1 MSCPRVNDLRLA
13 RKQEVLVNDEMSD
26 SSHVASGVPQGSV
39 FGPLLF
45 SIMIGDIDKDIS
57 DDPVVK
63 VITFSK
69 KVFMVETDMD
79 ESAVTTVKPRC
90 QAGGWQLSLQNV
102 TERLQYLYSARE
114 HTDLE
119 IVLPEYDEKFKVH
132 RLVLIMSSPVFETM
146 LTGSMSVEKELTL
159 YEDSPKAIR
168 RLLDCMYK
176 DSMDLESIDEALE
189 VYAAAHKYQLDVAR
203 RICSEY
209 IISNLTEE
217 KTLVALDASLL
228 YEDLNMNNK
237 CNELLDKKP
246 DDVMSADCVSMIRK
260 ETMKNL
266 LQREDLEVSSEM
278 VLLNAII
285 TWGKA
290 QIYQREEEPSNSAL
304 RKETEDLLK
313 EVRFMTMS
321 SDEFIDKVIDTDIFS
336 HTECIHILKCIRG
349 KDISTIPES
358 IPLNPSAIHRKIFK
372 ADLGEVGK
380 CYRTFVCEANKKYR
394 LCSDITTSED
404 IMVYQIESDFPRLV
418 TNIRDALSGS
428 CSESYLN
435 KRVSPLKKPFVM
447 KKGRAHFIDC
457 VFPSNTEIQC
467 SGDGSYTTTVGNVSI
482 SYENHDKLNLKL
494 YFTPIMN
501 P

>member
-1 MSCPRVNDLRLA
+1 
-13 RKQEVLVNDEMSD
+13 
-26 SSHVASGVPQGSV
+26 
-39 FGPLLF
+39 
-45 SIMIGDIDKDIS
+45 
-57 DDPVVK
+57 
-63 VITFSK
+63 
-69 KVFMVETDMD
+69 MVETDMD

-90 QAGGWQLSLQNV
+90 QDGGWQLALQNV
-102 TERLQYLYSARE
+102 TERLQYLYSTRE

-119 IVLPEYDEKFKVH
+119 IVLPEYDEKFKAH

-146 LTGSMSVEKELTL
+146 LTGSMAVEKELTL
-159 YEDSPKAIR
+159 YEDSPQAIR

-246 DDVMSADCVSMIRK
+246 DDVMGADCVSMIRK

-290 QIYQREEEPSNSAL
+290 QIYQREEEPCNSAL

-358 IPLNPSAIHRKIFK
+358 IPLNPSAIHRRIFK

-380 CYRTFVCEANKKYR
+380 YHHTSVCEANIECTV
-394 LCSDITTSED
+394 CSEIRTSED
-404 IMVYQIESDFPRLV
+404 IMVYQIESDFPRLL
-418 TNIRDALSGS
+418 TNICDESGENW
-428 CSESYLN
+428 SESYLN
-435 KRVSPLKKPFVM
+435 SRFSTLKEPFVM
-447 KKGRAHFIDC
+447 EKGRTYIING
-457 VFPSNTEIQC
+457 VFLSKTEILC
-467 SGDGSYTTTVGNVSI
+467 SEDGSYTTTVGDVSI
-482 SYENHDKLNLKL
+482 SYDSCYKMNYKL
-494 YFTPIMN
+494 YFTPIKSKCR
-501 P
+501 

>member
-1 MSCPRVNDLRLA
+1 
-13 RKQEVLVNDEMSD
+13 
-26 SSHVASGVPQGSV
+26 
-39 FGPLLF
+39 
-45 SIMIGDIDKDIS
+45 
-57 DDPVVK
+57 
-63 VITFSK
+63 
-69 KVFMVETDMD
+69 MVETDMD

-90 QAGGWQLSLQNV
+90 QDGGWQLALQNV
-102 TERLQYLYSARE
+102 TERLQYLYSTRE

-119 IVLPEYDEKFKVH
+119 IVLPEYDEKFKAH

-146 LTGSMSVEKELTL
+146 LTGSMAVEKELTL
-159 YEDSPKAIR
+159 YEDSPQAIR

-203 RICSEY
+203 RICSE
-209 IISNLTEE
+209 
-217 KTLVALDASLL
+217 
-228 YEDLNMNNK
+228 
-237 CNELLDKKP
+237 LLDEKP
-246 DDVMSADCVSMIRK
+246 DDVMGADCVSMIRK

-290 QIYQREEEPSNSAL
+290 QIYQRKEEPCNSAL

-358 IPLNPSAIHRKIFK
+358 IPLNPSAIHRRIFK
-372 ADLGEVGK
+372 ADLGKVGK
-380 CYRTFVCEANKKYR
+380 CNCTFVCEANMKYTV
-394 LCSDITTSED
+394 CSEIRTSED
-404 IMVYQIESDFPRLV
+404 IVVYQIESKFPRLV
-418 TNIRDALSGS
+418 TNIRDKLSGS

-435 KRVSPLKKPFVM
+435 KRVSTLKKPFVM
-447 KKGRAHFIDC
+447 KKGRAYSIHG
-457 VFPSNTEIQC
+457 VFPSSTEIQC
-467 SGDGSYTTTVGNVSI
+467 SEYCSYTTTVGNVSI
-482 SYENHDKLNLKL
+482 SYENHNKLKLKL

>member
-1 MSCPRVNDLRLA
+1 
-13 RKQEVLVNDEMSD
+13 
-26 SSHVASGVPQGSV
+26 
-39 FGPLLF
+39 
-45 SIMIGDIDKDIS
+45 
-57 DDPVVK
+57 
-63 VITFSK
+63 
-69 KVFMVETDMD
+69 MVETDMD

-90 QAGGWQLSLQNV
+90 QDGGWQLALQNV
-102 TERLQYLYSARE
+102 TERLQYLYSTRE

-119 IVLPEYDEKFKVH
+119 IVLPEYDEKFKAH

-146 LTGSMSVEKELTL
+146 LTGSMAVEKELTL
-159 YEDSPKAIR
+159 YEDSPQAIR

-237 CNELLDKKP
+237 CNELLDEKP
-246 DDVMSADCVSMIRK
+246 DDVMGADCVSMIRK

-290 QIYQREEEPSNSAL
+290 QIYQRKEEPCNSAL

-358 IPLNPSAIHRKIFK
+358 IPLNPSAIHRRIFK
-372 ADLGEVGK
+372 ADLGKVGK
-380 CYRTFVCEANKKYR
+380 CNCTFVCEANMKYTV
-394 LCSDITTSED
+394 CSEIRTSED
-404 IMVYQIESDFPRLV
+404 IVVYQIESKFPRLV
-418 TNIRDALSGS
+418 TNIRDKLSGS

-435 KRVSPLKKPFVM
+435 KRVSTLKKPFVM
-447 KKGRAHFIDC
+447 KKGRAYSIHG
-457 VFPSNTEIQC
+457 VFPSSTEIQC
-467 SGDGSYTTTVGNVSI
+467 SEYCSYTTTVGNVSI
-482 SYENHDKLNLKL
+482 SYENHNKLKLKL

>member
-1 MSCPRVNDLRLA
+1 
-13 RKQEVLVNDEMSD
+13 
-26 SSHVASGVPQGSV
+26 
-39 FGPLLF
+39 
-45 SIMIGDIDKDIS
+45 
-57 DDPVVK
+57 
-63 VITFSK
+63 
-69 KVFMVETDMD
+69 MD

-102 TERLQYLYSARE
+102 TERLQYLYSTGE

-146 LTGSMSVEKELTL
+146 LTGSIAVEKELTL
-159 YEDSPKAIR
+159 YEDSPKAIH
-168 RLLDCMYK
+168 RLLDYMYK
-176 DSMDLESIDEALE
+176 DRMDLGSIDEALE

-217 KTLVALDASLL
+217 KTLVALEASLL

-237 CNELLDKKP
+237 CNELLVEKA
-246 DDVMSADCVSMIRK
+246 DDVMGADCVSMLRK

-358 IPLNPSAIHRKIFK
+358 IPLNPSAIQRRKGILRV
-372 ADLGEVGK
+372 DLDEVEE
-380 CYRTFVCEANKKYR
+380 CEDMYVCEADEEYNLR
-394 LCSDITTSED
+394 SEMTTSED
-404 IMVYQIESDFPRLV
+404 IMVYQIESDFPGLLA
-418 TNIRDALSGS
+418 NIHDESSES
-428 CSESYLN
+428 CSESYVTN
-435 KRVSPLKKPFVM
+435 RVSTLKKPFVM
-447 KKGRAHFIDC
+447 KKDGIYSIRGI
-457 VFPSNTEIQC
+457 FPSTTEVPYTE
-467 SGDGSYTTTVGNVSI
+467 SGYYTSTVGNVSI
-482 SYENHDKLNLKL
+482 CYENDDKMNIKL
-494 YFTPIMN
+494 YVTPVTTN
-501 P
+501 PLGVNVGE

>member
-1 MSCPRVNDLRLA
+1 
-13 RKQEVLVNDEMSD
+13 
-26 SSHVASGVPQGSV
+26 
-39 FGPLLF
+39 
-45 SIMIGDIDKDIS
+45 
-57 DDPVVK
+57 
-63 VITFSK
+63 
-69 KVFMVETDMD
+69 MVETDMD

-90 QAGGWQLSLQNV
+90 QDGGWQLALQNV
-102 TERLQYLYSARE
+102 TERLQYLYSTRE

-119 IVLPEYDEKFKVH
+119 IVLPEYDEKFKAH

-146 LTGSMSVEKELTL
+146 LTGSMAVEKELTL
-159 YEDSPKAIR
+159 YEDSPQAIR

-203 RICSEY
+203 RICSE
-209 IISNLTEE
+209 
-217 KTLVALDASLL
+217 
-228 YEDLNMNNK
+228 
-237 CNELLDKKP
+237 LLDKKP
-246 DDVMSADCVSMIRK
+246 DDVMGADCVSMIRK

-290 QIYQREEEPSNSAL
+290 QIYQREEEPCNSAL

-358 IPLNPSAIHRKIFK
+358 IPLNPSAIHRRIFK

-380 CYRTFVCEANKKYR
+380 YHHTSVCEANIECTV
-394 LCSDITTSED
+394 CSEIRTSED
-404 IMVYQIESDFPRLV
+404 IMVYQIESDFPRLL
-418 TNIRDALSGS
+418 TNICDESGENW
-428 CSESYLN
+428 SESYLN
-435 KRVSPLKKPFVM
+435 SRFSTLKEPFVM
-447 KKGRAHFIDC
+447 EKGRTYIING
-457 VFPSNTEIQC
+457 VFLSKTEILC
-467 SGDGSYTTTVGNVSI
+467 SEDGSYTTTVGDVSI
-482 SYENHDKLNLKL
+482 SYDSCYKMNYKL
-494 YFTPIMN
+494 YFTPIKSKCR
-501 P
+501 